1 MADREVIIIDYGMG
15 NIWSVQSAFG
25 YLGASSKVCSD
36 PEEIAKATKLILP
49 GVGSFRRAMESLQ
62 RTGLAEAIL
71 EAVKRRGTP
80 LLGICL
86 GMQLLGTSGTED
98 GKTMGLGLVDQVVEP
113 FRPEELAGRKTPHIG
128 FNRVVAAQ
136 GSRLLQGLNEG
147 ADFYFVHSYRMLP
160 KIPGA
165 LVSCCNHGVNFAAT
179 VEKGNVYGTQFHP
192 EKSQTN
198 GLALLK
204 NYLEI

>member
-1 MADREVIIIDYGMG
+1 MPDREVIIIDYGMG
-15 NIWSVQSAFG
+15 NIWSVQSALG
-25 YLGASSKVCSD
+25 YLGANSRVCSD
-36 PEEIAKATKLILP
+36 PEYIAKAAKLILP

-62 RTGLAEAIL
+62 RSGLAEAIL
-71 EAVKRRGTP
+71 EAVKNRGTP
-80 LLGICL
+80 ILGICL

-98 GKTMGLGLVDQVVEP
+98 GETLGLGLVDQVVEP
-113 FRPEELAGRKTPHIG
+113 FTSEELAGRKSPHIG
-128 FNRVVAAQ
+128 FNRVVAIQ
-136 GSRLLQGLNEG
+136 GSRLFQGLNEG

-160 KIPGA
+160 KISGA
-165 LVSCCNHGVNFAAT
+165 LVSCCNHGVDFAAG
-179 VEKGNVYGTQFHP
+179 VEKGNVCGTQFHP

>member
-15 NIWSVQSAFG
+15 NIWSVQSALG
-25 YLGASSKVCSD
+25 YLGASFKVCSD
-36 PEEIAKATKLILP
+36 PEQIAKAAKLILP

-62 RTGLAEAIL
+62 RSGLAEAIL
-71 EAVKRRGTP
+71 EAVKNRGTP

-98 GKTMGLGLVDQVVEP
+98 GETLGLGLVDQVVDP
-113 FRPEELAGRKTPHIG
+113 FRSQELAGRKTPHIG
-128 FNRVVAAQ
+128 FNRVEAAQ
-136 GSRLLQGLNEG
+136 GSRLFQGLNEG

-160 KIPGA
+160 EISGA
-165 LVSCCNHGVNFAAT
+165 VVSCCNHGVNFAAT